1 MPITDTKCRN
11 AKAVGRPYKLSDA
24 KGLHLE
30 VRPTGAKLWRYRYR
44 IAGKENLFALGE
56 YAAVPAG
63 ETGAEAQHRRDGRRF
78 TLEEARQERSRARA
92 LVKQG
97 LHPSHVRS
105 AQKRDRLEANE
116 NTFEFVAKEWLAVK
130 KPGWSAGRAKQVEG
144 VLTRRIFPHVG
155 NLPIDSIT
163 ARQMLHVVK
172 KIVDDGAPTIAHLA
186 WNTSAKIFAA
196 AKKTG
201 RLTASPISDLSDV
214 IPRPTVQH
222 HKPLERRDIPK
233 LVKGIGAYE
242 GERTTAIALGLLML
256 TFVRPQEL
264 RGAEWGEFDLAAA
277 QWRIPGARMKMRDP
291 HIVPLSTHALTL
303 LHELHALTGSHRY
316 LFPNHRRPTS
326 HMAATT
332 LNRALVALG
341 YTGKFTP
348 HGFRATAST
357 MLNEL
362 GYRPDII
369 ERQLAHK
376 ERNAT
381 RASYNQ
387 AEYLDPRQEMMQGWA
402 DLLDQLAKGDG
413 KVVPG
418 RFQKAA

>member
-1 MPITDTKCRN
+1 MPLTDAKCRN
-11 AKAVGRPYKLSDA
+11 AKAAGRPYKLTDA

-30 VRPTGAKLWRYRYR
+30 VRPSGAKLWRYRYR

-56 YAAVPAG
+56 YAAAPVG
-63 ETGAEAQHRRDGRRF
+63 ETDTQAKARREDRRF
-78 TLEEARQERSRARA
+78 TLDEARQERARARA

-97 LHPSHVRS
+97 THPAHARL
-105 AQKRDRLEANE
+105 AQRHARLEANE
-116 NTFEFVAKEWLAVK
+116 NTFEFVAREWLAVK
-130 KPGWSAGRAKQVEG
+130 ASKWSAGRARQVES
-144 VLTRRIFPHVG
+144 VLASRVFPRVG
-155 NLPIDSIT
+155 KLPIDSIT
-163 ARQMLHVVK
+163 ARQMIHVVK
-172 KIVDDGAPTIAHLA
+172 KIADDGAPTIAQLA
-186 WNTSAKIFAA
+186 WNVSAKVFVA

-201 RLTASPISDLSDV
+201 HIKTSPISDLTDV
-214 IPRPTVQH
+214 IAIPAVQH

-233 LVKGIGAYE
+233 LVQGIGVYD
-242 GERTTAIALGLLML
+242 GSRTTAIALGLLML

-264 RGAEWGEFDLAAA
+264 RGAEWDELDLDAA
-277 QWRIPGARMKMRDP
+277 QWRIPEARMKMRDP
-291 HIVPLSTHALTL
+291 HIVPLSTHAVTL
-303 LHELHALTGSHRY
+303 LRELHALTGSHRY
-316 LFPNHRRPTS
+316 LFPNHRRPKS

-341 YTGKFTP
+341 YAGKFTP

-381 RASYNQ
+381 RASYNR
-387 AEYLDPRQEMMQGWA
+387 AEYLEARQEMMQGWS
-402 DLLDQLAKGDG
+402 DLLDQLVKGDG